1 MTTKITVAARTGQIV
16 CMKMIELLCR
26 FLGEL
31 GTVSPAEQRKE
42 LFGEQTPVI
51 DSSKASTDSVQPG
64 AAAVTPKD
72 RQTKKVE

>member
-1 MTTKITVAARTGQIV
+1 MKILV
-16 CMKMIELLCR
+16 CR

-42 LFGEQTPVI
+42 LFGDQASTT
-51 DSSKASTDSVQPG
+51 DSKASTDSSQPG
-64 AAAVTPKD
+64 AAVITPKD